1 MQRNLLQCVV
11 IYEAYNILPFEI
23 YEIYFT
29 KVLVVQMFNERE
41 DYMMKLFGISG
52 RTQASIDYWGECAL
66 CSLRFCFC

>member
-41 DYMMKLFGISG
+41 DYMMKLFSMYV
-52 RTQASIDYWGECAL
+52 RTQESIDYWGE
-66 CSLRFCFC
+66 